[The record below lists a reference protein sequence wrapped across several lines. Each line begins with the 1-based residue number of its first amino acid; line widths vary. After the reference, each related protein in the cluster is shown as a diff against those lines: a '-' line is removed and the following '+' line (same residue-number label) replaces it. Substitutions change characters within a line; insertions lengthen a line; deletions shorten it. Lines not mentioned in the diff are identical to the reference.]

1 MRCDLK
7 SFFEIDIINS
17 DMTNLDEAKGAKRHM
32 MLERSRFD
40 SGEIERLGMGAG
52 IIPVSVDPDGVL
64 QILLGRER
72 YVNQWKGSCRWS
84 GFEGS
89 RKEGEK
95 LIDAAVREFREESMD
110 IIVNERDLVQALEH
124 EDYYIR
130 IVLKVSSERKP
141 ERYHVTYVVFVEWD
155 AELPSKFQMTRS
167 HAEYVERLCQ
177 EWKHIRPSFLG
188 EPGDEVGPIHE
199 RGDGSFVVLKN
210 VHNSPCILQS
220 PWCYDD
226 NKKFIR
232 AEICDDRC
240 QKLLHWK
247 NVRDRLGRAFT
258 KHRCIQFQ
266 HDNTWGLVQDVHISK
281 DFLEKDQVRW
291 WTIPQLDQVMANRG
305 QFGAE
310 RFRPF
315 FLPVLQTLL
324 SELHSSPPSD
334 IRAIVLAETITHE
347 PHKNDQGSSK
357 HKEDGHDPNTF
368 EYATDE
374 TGLLCAQCEDWP

>member
-1 MRCDLK
+1 MKNKDGYG
-7 SFFEIDIINS
+7 EH
-17 DMTNLDEAKGAKRHM
+17 KGHIL
-32 MLERSRFD
+32 LERSRFD
-40 SGEIERLGMGAG
+40 PDDIERFGMGAG
-52 IIPVSVDPDGVL
+52 IIPVSVDPNGDI

-95 LIDAAVREFREESMD
+95 LIHAAIREFQEESMD
-110 IIVNERDLVQALEH
+110 IVVNEEDLLKALER
-124 EDYYIR
+124 EEYYIR
-130 IVLKVSSERKP
+130 IVLKISSDRRP

-155 AELPSKFQMTRS
+155 AELPSKFQVTRS

-188 EPGDEVGPIHE
+188 EPGDEVGPVQE
-199 RGDGSFVVLKN
+199 KGDGSYVVLKN

-220 PWCYDD
+220 PWVYDD

-232 AEICDDRC
+232 AEVCDDRC
-240 QKLLHWK
+240 KKLLHWN
-247 NVRDRLGRAFT
+247 NVRDRLKRATTRHKCLHF
-258 KHRCIQFQ
+258 H
-266 HDNTWGLVQDVHISK
+266 HDGTWGLVQDVHISK

-291 WTIPQLDQVMANRG
+291 WSVAQLTQVLDNRG

-310 RFRPF
+310 RFRPY

-324 SELHSSPPSD
+324 GELDSSPPSD
-334 IRAIVLAETITHE
+334 IRAIALAKTVTHNSY
-347 PHKNDQGSSK
+347 KYDQSSSE
-357 HKEDGHDPNTF
+357 HQEDRKYSKTF
-368 EYATDE
+368 ENATDE
-374 TGLLCAQCEDWP
+374 TGFLCAQCEDST